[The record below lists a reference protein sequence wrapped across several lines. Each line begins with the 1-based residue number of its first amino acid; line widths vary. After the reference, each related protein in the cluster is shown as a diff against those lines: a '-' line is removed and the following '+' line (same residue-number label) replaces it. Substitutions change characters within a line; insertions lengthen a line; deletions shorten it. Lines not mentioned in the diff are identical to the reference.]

1 METGIKKQDILKT
14 KKKHIKLSMININQ
28 IIN

>member
-1 METGIKKQDILKT
+1 MEAGIKKQDILKT
-14 KKKHIKLSMININQ
+14 KTNIKLSMININQ

>member
-1 METGIKKQDILKT
+1 MEAGIKKQDILKT
-14 KKKHIKLSMININQ
+14 KKNIKLSMININQ